1 MAQDVGE
8 IAGGLIGGLIKNR
21 GNSDKPVASGD
32 AKFNPVTDEFGNKSL
47 QAKGVAESGSPEKKA
62 NIVVTIG
69 VDDKGQATGKN
80 TVAQDL
86 DGNGTLE
93 SITKTDGG
101 RLTKTNTD
109 TGKTVTA
116 ENSAW
121 ARAINAVAEASIGND
136 KKPVAQ
142 SAELNALAELAN
154 GATVPPPAPTP
165 APEAAPKVKKR

>member
-1 MAQDVGE
+1 MAQLGDLLGTGIKEGMKAIKGDGSKPAANGDV
-8 IAGGLIGGLIKNR
+8 
-21 GNSDKPVASGD
+21 
-32 AKFNPVTDEFGNKSL
+32 KFNPVTDEFGNKSL
-47 QAKGVAESGSPEKKA
+47 QAKGVAESGSPEKSA

-80 TVAQDL
+80 TIAQDL

-121 ARAINAVAEASIGND
+121 ARAINKAAEASIGND

-142 SAELNALAELAN
+142 ASELDLMAELAN

-165 APEAAPKVKKR
+165 APEAAPKARKR